1 MHSCV
6 LHTEAKKT
14 WAYRNRNVHQSD
26 ISWQLF
32 HGSDIL
38 LEEWRLREVSPLTEQ
53 YKIRVKSI
61 LDSSSS
67 QKGLFSVPD
76 IVDVMLRCWE
86 ETVLSVVIR
95 YLAPLPK
102 FLQTVEQNSFSGEP
116 QLLKIISKGIKCTA
130 ILYIKPLP
138 LKPAI
143 LIIFSY
149 QPTMTSDIYCWF
161 LSSVYFLSN

>member
-1 MHSCV
+1 MHSYMCYTQKPRRSE
-6 LHTEAKKT
+6 HTET
-14 WAYRNRNVHQSD
+14 GTYSGQTFPDS
-26 ISWQLF
+26 F
-32 HGSDIL
+32 HGSDTL
-38 LEEWRLREVSPLTEQ
+38 LKEWRLREVFPLTEQ

-76 IVDVMLRCWE
+76 IVDVKKR
-86 ETVLSVVIR
+86 LSSAFVIR
-95 YLAPLPK
+95 YLAPPPK

-116 QLLKIISKGIKCTA
+116 QPLRIISKGIKCTA

-161 LSSVYFLSN
+161 RSSVYFLSN